1 METGPTI
8 EMWLRCERRM
18 KRMSIAAGALALFA
32 LTSAAQAQ
40 TLGCEDQFKPTDDL
54 MACYRL
60 GPDPLPPAP
69 PAPPAPAPEPQT
81 NPFQLRVLKYAALAL
96 KHKLAGLASYYST
109 SLDGTLTATGEIFH
123 NRHFTAAHLTLP
135 LGTWVEVTARAT
147 GKKIRLR
154 VNDRGPYAKKFILDL
169 SQAAARALGVD
180 IAEDRHVDIRVIAL
194 PGEDPLPENWDVAPS
209 EAPVA
214 QAAATAASR

>member
-1 METGPTI
+1 
-8 EMWLRCERRM
+8 M
-18 KRMSIAAGALALFA
+18 KQMCITVWALAL
-32 LTSAAQAQ
+32 LTLASASQAQ
-40 TLGCEDQFKPTDDL
+40 TLGCEDQFKPTDEL
-54 MACYRL
+54 MACYRF

-69 PAPPAPAPEPQT
+69 PAPPAPEPQA
-81 NPFQLRVLKYAALAL
+81 NPFQLRALKYATLAL

-154 VNDRGPYAKKFILDL
+154 VNDRGPYVKKFVIDL

-180 IAEDRHVDIRVIAL
+180 VAEDRFVDIRVIAL
-194 PGEDPLPENWDVAPS
+194 PGEDPLPENWNLAPS

-214 QAAATAASR
+214 QAVASAASR